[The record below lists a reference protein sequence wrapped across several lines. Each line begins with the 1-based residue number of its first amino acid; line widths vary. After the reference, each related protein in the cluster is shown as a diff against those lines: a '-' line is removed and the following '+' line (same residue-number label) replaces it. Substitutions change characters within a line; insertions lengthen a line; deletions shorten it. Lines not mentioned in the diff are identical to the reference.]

1 MPQNRKS
8 GPPLLRGNGDADDGY
23 NPYTHKTGLFDD
35 VLLVAQAGA
44 IVADTAVRGVEL
56 KQTYDGGVLN
66 RDRKAIVA
74 DVVARTG
81 VEKGKVKQ
89 AAFRV
94 INAEANGETFKPKQ
108 LKGFGLKET
117 HLADVQRVAGAY
129 KAVAKQ
135 AKAVKAFR
143 QSSAYWGA
151 SLVRNAPMQL
161 RQFATPSAHMH
172 RHIKHRAQHRTDD
185 DDDDV
190 MYGL

>member
-1 MPQNRKS
+1 MRQKREDPR
-8 GPPLLRGNGDADDGY
+8 LLRGNGDAADGY
-23 NPYTHKTGLFDD
+23 NPYTHKTSLLDD
-35 VLLVAQAGA
+35 VLLVAKVGSV
-44 IVADTAVRGVEL
+44 VADTAVRGVDL
-56 KQTYDGGVLN
+56 KQEYDIGVLN

-81 VEKGKVKQ
+81 VEKGKVKK

-94 INAEANGETFKPKQ
+94 IEAELNGDVFTPKH
-108 LKGFGLKET
+108 LEGLGLKET
-117 HLADVQRVAGAY
+117 HHADVVRVAGAY

-151 SLVRNAPMQL
+151 NLVRNAPAQL
-161 RQFATPSAHMH
+161 REFATPSAHLH
-172 RHIKHRAQHRTDD
+172 RHIKHRAQHRPDD